1 MIGLTCIGYGPVVC
15 SESTFYH
22 YPVGVLVDI
31 SRSTLV
37 STTYKDEDY
46 LAMPVRPEPI
56 KTLSQYHILNT
67 IRIAGAISRTE
78 IAEIIGHSRATVTNI
93 TARMI
98 AGGLIYEKEVEGST
112 ARGRNRILLAINS
125 DAAYVVGVKISAFRI
140 GCVVTDILASVKSSV
155 VMPVRTSK
163 RPVEFVADL
172 IEEAIRHCITEAG
185 LSPKQIAG
193 IGIGIP
199 GLVDSREG
207 VSYWSPL
214 YQRGATALKTLIQDR
229 FAIDT
234 YVDNDT
240 NTVALSQ
247 LWSGEGKGINNFIVV
262 TIEDGF
268 GMGVVID
275 GELYR
280 GSNGFAGE
288 IGHFVVVP
296 DGNPCRCGKKGCYE
310 AYVSNFGILN
320 TARDLAEEGAWAC
333 DAPES
338 LTYEEVLTQAQAGN
352 QVLREVFA
360 TAGKYLGH
368 ALAGMMQIFNPA
380 KIIITGNG
388 VRSGDMVFSAMRDVI
403 EKFAAPE
410 IFARTEIIVHQWQ
423 DIDWSLGGACLVLQ
437 DLYKSPFD
445 RCAAAEKMQ
454 DALGE

>member
-1 MIGLTCIGYGPVVC
+1 MAL
-15 SESTFYH
+15 
-22 YPVGVLVDI
+22 
-31 SRSTLV
+31 
-37 STTYKDEDY
+37 
-46 LAMPVRPEPI
+46 RPAPI
-56 KTLSQYHILNT
+56 KTLNQYQILNT

-98 AGGLIYEKEVEGST
+98 ANGLIYEKEVEGSN
-112 ARGRNRILLAINS
+112 ARGRNRIMLAINP
-125 DAAYVVGVKISAFRI
+125 DAAYVVGVKVAAFRI
-140 GCVVTDILASVKSSV
+140 GCVVTDILANVKSSI

-163 RPVEFVADL
+163 RPVKFVADL

-185 LSPKQIAG
+185 LSLKQIAG

-207 VSYWSPL
+207 ISYWSPL
-214 YQRGATALKTLIQDR
+214 YQRGATTLKALIQDW
-229 FAIDT
+229 FQIDT

-240 NTVALSQ
+240 NTVSLSQ

-280 GSNGFAGE
+280 GTNGFAGE

-296 DGNPCRCGKKGCYE
+296 DGDLCRCGKKGCYE

-320 TARDLAEEGAWAC
+320 AARNLAKEGAWDC
-333 DAPES
+333 DSLES

-360 TAGKYLGH
+360 IAGKYLGH

-388 VRSGDMVFSAMRDVI
+388 IRSGEMLFASMHEVI
-403 EKFAAPE
+403 EKHTAPE
-410 IFARTEIIVHQWQ
+410 IVARTEITALQWQ
-423 DIDWSLGGACLVLQ
+423 DIDWSLGAACLVLQ
-437 DLYKSPFD
+437 ELYKSPFA
-445 RCAAAEKMQ
+445 RCVAAEKIQ
-454 DALGE
+454 DALGELTGKSSIEGISIT